1 MMLLLSMFILI
12 CKNHKQT
19 FLPLNF
25 YICTTTFFKIMLLIR
40 FLIILICAL
49 YMLRML
55 GRLLLPA
62 LFRGM
67 MNKAQAQSN
76 TQSTQNRPERHS
88 KEGTIKV
95 DYIPPNV
102 YKSAVPASEGEFVKY
117 EEVKS

>member
-1 MMLLLSMFILI
+1 
-12 CKNHKQT
+12 
-19 FLPLNF
+19 
-25 YICTTTFFKIMLLIR
+25 MLLIR
-40 FLIILICAL
+40 FLIILISAL

-67 MNKAQAQSN
+67 VNKAQAQSN
-76 TQSTQNRPERHS
+76 PVQNQSSQRRP
-88 KEGTIKV
+88 KEGTVKV

-117 EEVKS
+117 EEVK

>member
-1 MMLLLSMFILI
+1 MFVIQI
-12 CKNHKQT
+12 V
-19 FLPLNF
+19 F
-25 YICTTTFFKIMLLIR
+25 IMLLIR
-40 FLIILICAL
+40 FLIIAICVL

-67 MNKAQAQSN
+67 INKTQAQN
-76 TQSTQNRPERHS
+76 NPGYAQTRPDRHP

-102 YKSAVPASEGEFVKY
+102 YKSAVPSSEGEFVKY
-117 EEVKS
+117 EEVK

>member
-1 MMLLLSMFILI
+1 
-12 CKNHKQT
+12 
-19 FLPLNF
+19 
-25 YICTTTFFKIMLLIR
+25 MLLIR
-40 FLIILICAL
+40 FLIILISIL

-67 MNKAQAQSN
+67 VNKAQAQSN
-76 TQSTQNRPERHS
+76 SAQNQSSQRRP
-88 KEGTIKV
+88 KEGTVKV

-117 EEVKS
+117 EEVK